1 MDDKELFQ
9 LRQKWYASD
18 SPAMYEMVKCMYG
31 REVILLEAKTQIP
44 LFEKRASPVRM
55 IKSHSIKYLL
65 SNFSAFNFYEK
76 NYSIYQSCAFF
87 ENMPMCSFSPVQR
100 AKDQNAFFHGVG
112 FDLCW
117 KKHEFFIDIDA
128 QKREDAGEIKEVN
141 SIDANEKVKE
151 YYFIDEMYSDA
162 KKLKAV
168 LDEFGMAYSIA
179 YSGLKGF
186 HFVIRDENIFPQ
198 NMKLKDKVI
207 LAETIAKNIKAVE
220 NIPTIDDTIYQA
232 TRIRKVNYSLDGF
245 NVVLP
250 LSDKDFENWL
260 PEKMR
265 IDNVLKNVVI
275 RNRGLL
281 ERPKTKDSAEF
292 VKLFGGI

>member
-9 LRQKWYASD
+9 LRQKWYAPN
-18 SPAMYEMVKCMYG
+18 SPAMFEMVKCMYG

-55 IKSHSIKYLL
+55 IKAHSVKYLQM
-65 SNFSAFNFYEK
+65 NFEAFDFYNK

-87 ENMPMCSFSPVQR
+87 EGMPMASFSPVQR
-100 AKDQNAFFHGVG
+100 KLDQQSFFQGVG

-128 QKREDAGEIKEVN
+128 QKREGAGEIKEVN

-207 LAETIAKNIKAVE
+207 LAETIAKNIKAIE

-250 LSDKDFENWL
+250 LSNQDFESWS

-265 IDNVLKNVVI
+265 IDNVLKNVVV

-281 ERPKTKDSAEF
+281 ERQKTKDSADF